1 MLGGTIAV
9 SASEWLALASCIA
22 TVLGLGQ
29 HMLSILLEKG
39 YKGRDEEAKFPSFSF
54 FLREYNNLEV
64 AGASANTF
72 VR

>member
-22 TVLGLGQ
+22 TGLGLGQ

-54 FLREYNNLEV
+54 FERV
-64 AGASANTF
+64 
-72 VR
+72 